1 MEEQL
6 LAIDGEW
13 WENVVDF
20 WSKGVEANE
29 LLSYLQSHN
38 G

>member
-13 WENVVDF
+13 WENIVDF
-20 WSKGVEANE
+20 WPEWLEAKE
-29 LLSYLQSHN
+29 FLSYLKSHN